1 MRAKTSSRATR
12 SRLSPSLS
20 NKENTHSVV
29 TNGVPPLISIS
40 LTLLHLPL
48 RPLPQSPKS
57 QPQVFGPNYG
67 KVSAEKRKRL
77 KLKLK
82 PRHVIRVSALED
94 GLIPA
99 GRPRVGGTI
108 AAVMAVGKIAEPI
121 LIRTGAGVRTRVPTQ
136 NHERMGR
143 AKIPG
148 RLKPVI
154 NRRGVLAAVEAA
166 RAVSA
171 METDRFSQISLP
183 VQGIPLATVRKIP
196 RLCRRVPQL
205 ARTPETKRR
214 GQPDNQFLMPAD
226 LGGAYE

>member
-1 MRAKTSSRATR
+1 MRAKTYSRATI
-12 SRLSPSLS
+12 SRLSLNRNNPV
-20 NKENTHSVV
+20 NTHSVV
-29 TNGVPPLISIS
+29 TNGVQPSILISS
-40 LTLLHLPL
+40 TLLRLPLLHLPK
-48 RPLPQSPKS
+48 PPKRRV
-57 QPQVFGPNYG
+57 PVFGPNCG
-67 KVSAEKRKRL
+67 NVSQVRRRR
-77 KLKLK
+77 LKLK

-214 GQPDNQFLMPAD
+214 GQPDNRFLMPAD